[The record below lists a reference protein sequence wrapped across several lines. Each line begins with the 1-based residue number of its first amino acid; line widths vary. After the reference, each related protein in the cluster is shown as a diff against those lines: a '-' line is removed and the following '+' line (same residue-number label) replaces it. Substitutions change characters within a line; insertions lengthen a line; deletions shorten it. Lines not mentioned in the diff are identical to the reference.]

1 MEQIV
6 VTSQQGV
13 SIHYITSIHYISNLV
28 VVVVHYI
35 FRAILVVVVNTNILS
50 TITPLHLFVR
60 NWMKMT
66 FLDIFNFE
74 NLRHLAVV
82 NELRLIFILIQ

>member
-50 TITPLHLFVR
+50 TLFLFGKELAETHVSRIPPLSFISAYVIKR
-60 NWMKMT
+60 NAGT
-66 FLDIFNFE
+66 L
-74 NLRHLAVV
+74 
-82 NELRLIFILIQ
+82 